1 MARSEQEKKREVACS
16 GYGFCS
22 GSQGAGGKGAGGGGG
37 GCRFEHHFCGYPEF
51 PHSPY
56 NAMNMDFLTGP
67 QTNPRF
73 G

>member
-1 MARSEQEKKREVACS
+1 MAFVLEVRVR
-16 GYGFCS
+16 
-22 GSQGAGGKGAGGGGG
+22 AGGRGGG

-56 NAMNMDFLTGP
+56 KAMNTEFLTGP